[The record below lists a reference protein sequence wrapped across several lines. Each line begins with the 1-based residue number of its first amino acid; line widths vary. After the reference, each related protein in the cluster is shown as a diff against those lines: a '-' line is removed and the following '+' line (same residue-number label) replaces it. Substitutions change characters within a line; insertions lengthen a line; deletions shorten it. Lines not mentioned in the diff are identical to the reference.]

1 MFFVLPKMARSLS
14 SLRMASNCEYRTIIS
29 PRLRGLTLCSLYM
42 IPGAPS
48 PLERVSLGDSNLALV
63 YGGNLARLW
72 DVRTKEF
79 WRSTTIDKVEEMF
92 KQGGWTSL

>member
-1 MFFVLPKMARSLS
+1 MD
-14 SLRMASNCEYRTIIS
+14 SNCEWQATQSRQ
-29 PRLRGLTLCSLYM
+29 PWALTLCSLYM

-92 KQGGWTSL
+92 KQGGWASL